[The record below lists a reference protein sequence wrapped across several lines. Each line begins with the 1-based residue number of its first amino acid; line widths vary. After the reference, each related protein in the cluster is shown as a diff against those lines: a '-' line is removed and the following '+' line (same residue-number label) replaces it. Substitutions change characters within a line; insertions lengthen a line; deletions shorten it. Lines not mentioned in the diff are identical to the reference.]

1 MKTTLSRRDFHKLA
15 ALFAGAAAFPLMNE
29 ASLAQIAVIPGGL
42 PQGAIRIDSNE
53 NPAGPC
59 KEALDAL
66 AEAAKDG
73 GRYHM
78 HLADTFCETLAQ
90 TENVKTNYVRA
101 FAGSSPALHLSV
113 LAFTGP
119 NKPLITGD
127 PGYEAGGM
135 AASFVG
141 AKNIKVPLTK
151 TYAHDVK
158 AMVAAAAGS
167 QGGVIYIA
175 NPNNPTGT
183 LTPREDLEWLVANKP
198 AGCIV
203 VIDEAY
209 MHIAGSQPCTD
220 MAAADKDVIVLRTFS
235 KLYGMAGLRAGA
247 AIARPDLLQKLS
259 NYVYAPNATT
269 AMVAATASLKVPNLV
284 ADRRKEISETRD
296 AIIAF
301 LKGKGFSVVPSVSN
315 KFMVDA
321 KKPAQ
326 EIIAAMRRE
335 KVYIGRSWPIWPT
348 HVRIS
353 VGTPQEMEIFK
364 AAFLKVTA

>member
-1 MKTTLSRRDFHKLA
+1 MKTTLSRRDFGKLA
-15 ALFAGAAAFPLMNE
+15 ALFAGAATFPFLNE

-59 KEALDAL
+59 REALDAL
-66 AEAAKDG
+66 SDIARDG

-78 HLADTFCETLAQ
+78 NLTDTFCETLAQ
-90 TENVKTNYVRA
+90 SENVKTNYVKA
-101 FAGSSPALHLSV
+101 YAGSSPALHLSV
-113 LAFTGP
+113 IAFCGP

-127 PGYEAGGM
+127 PGYEAGSM
-135 AASFVG
+135 AAGFIG

-151 TYAHDVK
+151 SNAHDVK
-158 AMVAAAAGS
+158 AMAAAAQGS
-167 QGGVIYIA
+167 AGGVIYIA

-183 LTPREDLEWLVANKP
+183 LTPREDIEWLIANKP
-198 AGCIV
+198 AGVIV
-203 VIDEAY
+203 IIDEAY
-209 MHIAGSQPCTD
+209 IHIAGAPVCTD
-220 MAAADKDVIVLRTFS
+220 LVAQDKDIIVLRTFS

-259 NYVYAPNATT
+259 NYVYAPQATT

-284 ADRRKEISETRD
+284 ADRRKTISDIREENVS
-296 AIIAF
+296 F
-301 LKGKGFSVVPSVSN
+301 LKSKGYAVVPSVSN

-321 KKPAQ
+321 RKPAT
-326 EIIAAMRRE
+326 EVIASMRRE
-335 KVYIGRSWPIWPT
+335 KVYIGRAWPIWPT

-353 VGTPQEMEIFK
+353 VGTPQEMEIFR

>member
-1 MKTTLSRRDFHKLA
+1 MTTLTRRDFAKLA
-15 ALFAGAAAFPLMNE
+15 ALLAGGAVVPFASE
-29 ASLAQIAVIPGGL
+29 ATLAQIALIPGGL

-59 KEALDAL
+59 KEALEAL
-66 AEAAKDG
+66 AEVAKDG

-78 HLADTFCETLAQ
+78 HLTDTFCETLAQ
-90 TENVKTNYVRA
+90 SEKVKTSYVRA

-113 LAFTGP
+113 VAFTGP

-127 PGYEAGGM
+127 PGYEAGQM
-135 AASFVG
+135 AANFVG

-167 QGGVIYIA
+167 QGGVFYVA

-183 LTPREDLEWLVANKP
+183 LTPREDLDGLVANKP
-198 AGCIV
+198 AGYIV

-209 MHIAGSQPCTD
+209 MHIAGSPVCTD
-220 MAAADKDVIVLRTFS
+220 MAAGDKDVIVLRTFS

-247 AIARPDLLQKLS
+247 AIARPDLLQRLT

-269 AMVAATASLKVPNLV
+269 AMVAATASLKVPHLV
-284 ADRRKEISETRD
+284 EDRRKEISETRD
-296 AIIAF
+296 QTIAF

-321 KKPAQ
+321 RKPAQ

-335 KVYIGRSWPIWPT
+335 KVYIGRAWPIWPT

-364 AAFLKVTA
+364 GAFLKVTA